1 MSSGLGKEA
10 KEEIMKKYHTPE
22 NFSSALAPVMNPE
35 ILASLS
41 EITVKRDKR
50 IIARQNITGCMMN
63 CLGKALTSLLK
74 GNINSRI
81 LIEEIN
87 DAAKLAAE
95 IFYQDSSSRKF
106 FALGG
111 ASQIVNEAV
120 RDEKPDEL
128 LFGKNCAEKIK
139 AAQAIKKTGSQIKSA
154 DTATKQQV
162 HPKPNQPTSKKQGN
176 WKGPS
181 QYQQQHRGRGGH
193 RAPPRRQYNQSRPQ
207 PRDQKRQY
215 RPRAHYRQ

>member
-1 MSSGLGKEA
+1 
-10 KEEIMKKYHTPE
+10 
-22 NFSSALAPVMNPE
+22 
-35 ILASLS
+35 
-41 EITVKRDKR
+41 
-50 IIARQNITGCMMN
+50 MMT

-111 ASQIVNEAV
+111 ANQVVKEAV
-120 RDEKPDEL
+120 RNEISDEF

-139 AAQAIKKTGSQIKSA
+139 VAQAIKKTGSQIKGT
-154 DTATKQQV
+154 DTAVKPQAAQ
-162 HPKPNQPTSKKQGN
+162 PKTYQPPPKKQGN
-176 WKGPS
+176 WRGPP
-181 QYQQQHRGRGGH
+181 QYLQHHRGRGGH
-193 RAPPRRQYNQSRPQ
+193 HPPPRRQQYNQSHP
-207 PRDQKRQY
+207 PPKDQKRQY
-215 RPRAHYRQ
+215 RPKANYRR